1 MSAETW
7 YDGVAASPGI
17 AIAEARRFEPA
28 DIDVDET
35 ALAPAEIPAEIIRFR
50 SAIEDARQE
59 LTDVRATTAE
69 LLGEENARI
78 FDAHLSILDDPMAIN
93 DTIEQ
98 LSSERKGAA
107 WLFRRNLS
115 RIADSLEQRGDPY
128 FTERAQDIRDV
139 KRRVLRRL
147 TGAADAGHPVFDR
160 PTILVAHEISPSD
173 AAFLDPKVVLGLV
186 LDIGGRTSHAAIMA
200 RSRGIPAVS
209 GLKTT
214 SHDIESGD
222 MLILDGLKGR
232 VISKPNESTLVD
244 YRQRLARWRESEVRS
259 ESLLLLPA
267 ETLDGR
273 PLTLAA
279 NMEMPE
285 DAERA
290 LARGAMGV
298 GLFRTE
304 FFLAR
309 HHRFPDEEIQYLAY
323 RSVVEK
329 MAPWPVIIRTLDVGG
344 DKFASY
350 LGASPEDNPFLGMRG
365 IRFLPDHRDLFRS
378 QIRAAY
384 RASGHGKVKI
394 LLPMVS
400 GLEEVRHV
408 RALCAQVMEEL
419 TAEHKAFDP
428 GVELGIMVEVPS
440 TVILADLLARE
451 TDFFSIGS
459 NDLIQYTLAV
469 DRGSARV
476 AHLYEPLHP
485 AVLRSIRRVVD
496 VAHAEGRWVGI
507 CGEMAGDPTAAVL
520 LIGLGLDEFSVGSS
534 LLPEVKRI
542 IRGVSFAEAHGWA
555 DRAATLS
562 TAAEVRQFMEPI
574 MSERFADIMGNTV
587 GGNGGRH
594 DEIQVVR

>member
-1 MSAETW
+1 MSGETW

-17 AIAEARRFEPA
+17 VIAEARRFVA
-28 DIDVDET
+28 KDIDVEET
-35 ALAPAEIPAEIIRFR
+35 VLAPDDITDEISRFR
-50 SAIEDARQE
+50 RAIDDARQE
-59 LTDVRATTAE
+59 LNDVRATTAE
-69 LLGEENARI
+69 LLDEEHAQI
-78 FDAHLSILDDPMAIN
+78 FDTHLSILDDPMAFD
-93 DTIEQ
+93 DTIGHIR
-98 LSSERKGAA
+98 SEKKGAA

-115 RIADSLEQRGDPY
+115 RIADALEQRGDPY
-128 FTERAQDIRDV
+128 FSERAQDIRDV

-147 TGAADAGHPVFDR
+147 LGAPDAGRPVLDR
-160 PTILVAHEISPSD
+160 PGILVAHEISPSD
-173 AAFLDPKVVLGLV
+173 AVFLDPRIVLGLV

-209 GLKTT
+209 GLDTT
-214 SHDIESGD
+214 SHEINSGD

-232 VISKPNESTLVD
+232 VISNPLEETLFD
-244 YRQRLARWRESEVRS
+244 YRRRLVRWREAEVRC
-259 ESLLLLPA
+259 EALLTLPA
-267 ETLDGR
+267 ETIDGR
-273 PLTLAA
+273 MLTLAA

-285 DAERA
+285 EADQA

-304 FFLAR
+304 FFLVR
-309 HHRFPDEEIQYLAY
+309 HHRFPDEEIQYQAY

-350 LGASPEDNPFLGMRG
+350 LGAAPEDNPFLGMRG
-365 IRFLPDHRDLFRS
+365 IRFLPDHRELFRS

-400 GLEEVRHV
+400 GLEEVRHM
-408 RALCAQVMEEL
+408 RALCAQVMTEL
-419 TAEHKAFDP
+419 TAEQKAFDP
-428 GVELGIMVEVPS
+428 EVELGIMVEVPS

-469 DRGSARV
+469 DRGSSRV

-534 LLPEVKRI
+534 LLPEVKRV
-542 IRGVSFAEAHGWA
+542 IRGVSYAEARGWA
-555 DRAATLS
+555 DHAATLA
-562 TAAEVRQFMEPI
+562 TALEVRGFMEPL
-574 MSERFADIMGNTV
+574 MNQRFADILGDT
-587 GGNGGRH
+587 GNGNGSPH
-594 DEIQVVR
+594 AATGVAP

>member
-1 MSAETW
+1 MSEETW

-17 AIAEARRFEPA
+17 ALAEARRFEPVE
-28 DIDVDET
+28 IEVEET
-35 ALAPAEIPAEIIRFR
+35 VLDPAEVPAEVARFR
-50 SAIEDARQE
+50 RAIDEARQE
-59 LTDVRATTAE
+59 LRDVRNTTAE
-69 LLGEENARI
+69 LLGEDHARI
-78 FDAHLSILDDPMAIN
+78 FDVHLSILDDPMAFDETLEHIRN
-93 DTIEQ
+93 EQ
-98 LSSERKGAA
+98 RGAA

-115 RIADSLEQRGDPY
+115 RIAEALEQRGDPY
-128 FTERAQDIRDV
+128 FSERAQDIRDV

-147 TGAADAGHPVFDR
+147 VGGTDTDR
-160 PTILVAHEISPSD
+160 LLPDEPGILVAHEISPSD
-173 AAFLDPKVVLGLV
+173 AAFLDPKLVLGLV

-214 SHDIESGD
+214 SNDILAGD
-222 MLILDGLKGR
+222 MLILDGHKGR
-232 VISKPNESTLVD
+232 VIAHPRSETVAD
-244 YRQRLARWRESEVRS
+244 YRRRQLRWRETEARC
-259 ESLLLLPA
+259 EALHDLPA
-267 ETLDGR
+267 VTTDGH
-273 PLTLAA
+273 PITLAA
-279 NMEMPE
+279 NLEMPE
-285 DAERA
+285 EADRA
-290 LARGAMGV
+290 LARGAMGI

-304 FFLAR
+304 FFLVR
-309 HHRFPDEEIQYLAY
+309 HHRFPDEETQYQSY

-365 IRFLPDHRDLFRS
+365 IRFLPDHRDLFKS
-378 QIRAAY
+378 QVRAAY

-400 GLEEVRHV
+400 GLEEVREL
-408 RALCAQVMEEL
+408 RALCSEVMAEL
-419 TAEHKAFDP
+419 TAEQKAFDP
-428 GVELGIMVEVPS
+428 EVELGVMVEVPS
-440 TVILADLLARE
+440 TVVLADLLARE
-451 TDFFSIGS
+451 ADFFSIGS

-534 LLPEVKRI
+534 LLPEVKRV
-542 IRGVSFAEAHGWA
+542 IREVSYAEA
-555 DRAATLS
+555 RAWSDHAVSLG
-562 TAAEVRQFMEPI
+562 TAAEIRAYMEPI
-574 MSERFADIMGNTV
+574 MARRLGDLLGDGG
-587 GGNGGRH
+587 GGNGAHAAEGMR
-594 DEIQVVR
+594 